1 MTTLNFTYKTFIK
14 LAVFIT
20 LTLFFSSCGQEID
33 FSKKYYKYK
42 SDTTAVYASPDG
54 PVLGYFKRQR
64 PLDAI
69 VIKPSDADNNG
80 WVKIPYPEVSKERTY
95 VNLNDFEVMTVNEC
109 YRMNKSILLSK
120 SWWANTERYVKIP
133 TVGIW
138 SLWMLLGAS
147 ILTMLCYLFCPFDW
161 INWIALLTLNICEY
175 VYFMTY
181 NGDRTWFFD
190 MDKSLIL
197 AAISFVIFATTLCIQ
212 IKMIDKMLTFFQY
225 GDDNDENTSVSALL
239 ILPIAFIA
247 ALLSWIGGEVLDYMP
262 VCTFIEK
269 AFFVIMGI
277 AALFYG
283 WSSKNILYALCS
295 VITFVL
301 SYTAVLLMLTYCFW
315 AIIYVF
321 VIYNFIKSVPDMFSG
336 SSDSS
341 SYSGSSTDVGEDT
354 IHVIGYGNLTGINHG
369 SYFQGN
375 NGDEAYYVNGHW
387 YLRRYG
393 EFQHE
398 TEERIENKDPW
409 ERLTDY

>member
-1 MTTLNFTYKTFIK
+1 MTALNFNYKTFIK

-20 LTLFFSSCGQEID
+20 LALLFSSCGHKID

-42 SDTTAVYASPDG
+42 SDSTAVYASPDG

-109 YRMNKSILLSK
+109 YRINKSILLSK
-120 SWWANTERYVKIP
+120 SWWANTERYVKFP

-147 ILTMLCYLFCPFDW
+147 ILTILCYFFSPYGW
-161 INWIALLTLNICEY
+161 INWGVLLALNICEY

-190 MDKSLIL
+190 MDKSFIL
-197 AAISFVIFATTLCIQ
+197 ATISFIILATTLCIQ
-212 IKMIDKMLTFFQY
+212 IKMMDILLTLFREKD
-225 GDDNDENTSVSALL
+225 GVSKSVF
-239 ILPIAFIA
+239 IVLPIAFIA
-247 ALLSWIGGEVLDYMP
+247 ALLSWVGGEVLGYMP
-262 VCTFIEK
+262 FSAFIEK
-269 AFFVIMGI
+269 AFLVIMGI
-277 AALFYG
+277 IALSYG
-283 WSSKNILYALCS
+283 WCCKNKIYAICS

-301 SYTAVLLMLTYCFW
+301 SYTAILLTLTYCFW

-321 VIYNFIKSVPDMFSG
+321 VIYNFIKSVPDMLSG
-336 SSDSS
+336 GSGSS

-354 IHVIGYGNLTGINHG
+354 IYVIGYGNLTGINHG

-375 NGDEAYYVNGHW
+375 NGDEAYYVNGNW
-387 YLRRYG
+387 YLRKYG

-409 ERLTDY
+409 ETDYY